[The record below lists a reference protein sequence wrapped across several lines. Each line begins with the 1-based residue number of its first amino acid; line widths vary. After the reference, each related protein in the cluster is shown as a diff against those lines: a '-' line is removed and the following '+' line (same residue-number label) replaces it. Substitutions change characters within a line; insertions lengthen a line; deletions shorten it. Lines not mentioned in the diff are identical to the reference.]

1 MTVNISKPAI
11 NVREKLSELD
21 KPTGIAGEAML
32 RAETPQEQF
41 NLIGAGR
48 RNLIING
55 AMQVA
60 QRGTT
65 GTKAADGWSN
75 GYLSLDRW
83 GVYYNDTVLS
93 QEDTIIDGRYVKAL
107 KVASGSGDNA
117 RPYVYQKIEG
127 GSRLLGG
134 GQPYSLSFWAKA
146 PNGGS
151 WQVEHRYS
159 TNASAGSGEV
169 TSTIKDGFAP
179 SSDWTYYKF
188 EGIVSVDTSQ
198 NYTRDGGIWFEPDG
212 ASAADGRNE
221 QLWLAEVQ
229 LELGKVA
236 TPFEHRSYG
245 EELALCQRY
254 FYQVGKAGTASTLSN
269 YGFCRGGGYLEY
281 VYVTIPRPVFMR
293 SAPAVSGG
301 GVLRGTTFT
310 GGYTTKS
317 VSVTTSNL
325 LGFDNVGSESAVSGI
340 RLEFDS
346 DWTTGDEVII
356 SDHDGTGFISFDA
369 EL

>member
-1 MTVNISKPAI
+1 MTVNVSKPAL
-11 NVREKLSELD
+11 NVREKLAELD

-83 GVYYNDTVLS
+83 AVYYDDTVLS
-93 QEDTIIDGRYVKAL
+93 QEDTTIDGRYVKAL
-107 KVASGSGDNA
+107 KVASGNGDNA
-117 RPYVYQKIEG
+117 RPYLYQKIEG

-151 WQVEHRYS
+151 WQVEQRYS
-159 TNASAGSGEV
+159 NSASAGVGEV
-169 TSTIKDGFAP
+169 ASTIKDGFQP
-179 SSDWTYYKF
+179 SANWAYYKF

-212 ASAADGRNE
+212 ASAADGQDE

-254 FYQVGKAGTASTLSN
+254 YWKSNPHVISNQVTINTTQYVTLFTPTTMRAVPSYSDTSNWLGTAPS
-269 YGFCRGGGYLEY
+269 G
-281 VYVTIPRPVFMR
+281 
-293 SAPAVSGG
+293 VSLWNG
-301 GVLRGTTFT
+301 GVRIAGSTNNSFYSNGNTF
-310 GGYTTKS
+310 
-317 VSVTTSNL
+317 VAL
-325 LGFDNVGSESAVSGI
+325 
-340 RLEFDS
+340 
-346 DWTTGDEVII
+346 
-356 SDHDGTGFISFDA
+356 DA